1 LKLHS
6 SLDALLADPPDILCL
21 ATAQGLH
28 ADHIEVTQLDRDC
41 AATVSNGCIKFTRLT
56 QNLQVDTAV

>member
-1 LKLHS
+1 MKLHS

-28 ADHIEVTQLDRDC
+28 AAHIEVTQLDRDC
-41 AATVSNGCIKFTRLT
+41 TATVSNGCVKFTGLT
-56 QNLQVDTAV
+56 QNLQVDPEV